1 MKGVVNMDENNLDIR
16 ILRNEGHI
24 IVNLTDMEFDY
35 IKELCNSMYNNLK
48 NFPKKF
54 RTPKFYILENMINDI
69 FKK

>member
-1 MKGVVNMDENNLDIR
+1 MDNR
-16 ILRNEGHI
+16 ILHNEDYI
-24 IVNLTDMEFDY
+24 TIKLTNAEFNY

-48 NFPKKF
+48 NFPKRL

>member
-1 MKGVVNMDENNLDIR
+1 MDNR
-16 ILRNEGHI
+16 ILHNK
-24 IVNLTDMEFDY
+24 DY
-35 IKELCNSMYNNLK
+35 ITIKLTNAEFNYIKDLCNSMYNNLK

>member
-1 MKGVVNMDENNLDIR
+1 MKGLVNMDNR
-16 ILRNEGHI
+16 ILHNEDYTTI
-24 IVNLTDMEFDY
+24 KLTNAEFNY

-54 RTPKFYILENMINDI
+54 RTPKFYTLENMINDI